1 MIRINLAPREARGP
15 ARAPLVRAAAISV
28 LTVLATCAGLWW
40 GWLRLVTVAGLAS
53 EVAALEVERDGL
65 APRLALHRELTAEL
79 RSLVARE
86 AALELIAAERV
97 PWTAK
102 LDQFVD
108 TVADGEVAGRYLVW
122 FDDLNV
128 TGRSSGRGPGSLS
141 AAGQSGSEE
150 WDQVARFLEDLS
162 DLESTPFMEGFAP
175 PAWPEGTQSSVDEEL
190 APAVV
195 WSFPLELEF
204 APTQDTGGKR

>member
-1 MIRINLAPREARGP
+1 MIRINLAPREVRGP
-15 ARAPLVRAAAISV
+15 ARAPLARAVALSGLAA
-28 LTVLATCAGLWW
+28 LATGAGLWW
-40 GWLRLVTVAGLAS
+40 VWLILVTVAGL
-53 EVAALEVERDGL
+53 EGELAALELERVGL
-65 APRLALHRELTAEL
+65 APRVALCSELTGEL
-79 RSLVARE
+79 RALEARE
-86 AALELIAAERV
+86 KALGEIAAERV

-108 TVADGEVAGRYLVW
+108 TVADGEADGRYLVW
-122 FDDLNV
+122 FDDLQV
-128 TGRSSGRGPGSLS
+128 TGRDSGRGPGSLS
-141 AAGQSGSEE
+141 ASGQSGSEE

-190 APAVV
+190 VPAVV

-204 APTQDTGGKR
+204 EAQEVGR